1 MSWLSNFVKPK
12 ISALIRKVD
21 VKSNLWVKCPGCG
34 TMIYHKDIL
43 ETMNVCPTCD
53 FHMKM
58 NANDRMNS
66 IIDKGTIKNINIPD
80 TIKDPLKFKDKKKY
94 IDKLKESKI
103 KTKLDDAIM
112 VASGDIGGNK
122 AVVAV
127 LDFNFMGGSMGT
139 AVGEGFIT
147 ASEEAIKN
155 NFPFIVFSSSGGA
168 RMQEGIFSLM
178 QLPKTVLAVNKMKE
192 KKIPYIVILT
202 DPTTGGVSA
211 SFAMLGDITFAEP
224 GALIGFAGPRVIQST
239 VRETL
244 PEGFQRAE
252 YLLDHGMIDE
262 VVPRQNLKAK
272 IASLLTHLNK
282 TKVKST

>member
-21 VKSNLWVKCPGCG
+21 VKSNLWVKCSGCG
-34 TMIYHKDIL
+34 TMIYHKDLL

-58 NANDRMNS
+58 NANDRINS

-127 LDFNFMGGSMGT
+127 LDFSFMGGSMGT

-155 NFPFIVFSSSGGA
+155 NFPFITNCLFYKKSKVF
-168 RMQEGIFSLM
+168 
-178 QLPKTVLAVNKMKE
+178 
-192 KKIPYIVILT
+192 Y
-202 DPTTGGVSA
+202 
-211 SFAMLGDITFAEP
+211 
-224 GALIGFAGPRVIQST
+224 
-239 VRETL
+239 
-244 PEGFQRAE
+244 
-252 YLLDHGMIDE
+252 
-262 VVPRQNLKAK
+262 
-272 IASLLTHLNK
+272 
-282 TKVKST
+282 

>member
-1 MSWLSNFVKPK
+1 
-12 ISALIRKVD
+12 
-21 VKSNLWVKCPGCG
+21 
-34 TMIYHKDIL
+34 
-43 ETMNVCPTCD
+43 
-53 FHMKM
+53 MKM
-58 NANDRMNS
+58 NANDRINS

-192 KKIPYIVILT
+192 EKIPYIVILT

-272 IASLLTHLNK
+272 IASLLTHLDK